1 MGNPVNP
8 LGVPGGGAPDFGR
21 LMQQAQM
28 LQAQMESAQQAL
40 AEAEVEGDAGGGLVK
55 ATVTGTGDILAVTID
70 PKAVDLDDLETL
82 GDLVVAA
89 VRAAQE
95 SAQQLQQDALG
106 PLAGG
111 GLPDLS
117 ALGL

>member
-1 MGNPVNP
+1 MANPVNP
-8 LGVPGGGAPDFGR
+8 LGMPAGGAPDFGR
-21 LMQQAQM
+21 LLQQAQM

-40 AEAEVEGDAGGGLVK
+40 ADAEVEGDAGGGLVK
-55 ATVTGTGDILAVTID
+55 ATVTGTGDILSVTID
-70 PKAVDLDDLETL
+70 SRAVDPSDLETL

-95 SAQQLQQDALG
+95 SAQLMQQDALG

-111 GLPDLS
+111 GLPDIS

>member
-1 MGNPVNP
+1 MANP
-8 LGVPGGGAPDFGR
+8 LGPPPSGPPDFGQ
-21 LMQQAQM
+21 LMKQAQM
-28 LQAQMESAQQAL
+28 LQAQMESAQQQL
-40 AEAEVEGDAGGGLVK
+40 AEAEVEGSAGGGLVK
-55 ATVTGTGDILAVTID
+55 AMVTGTGDILAVTID
-70 PKAVDLDDLETL
+70 PQVIDPADPDTL

-95 SAQQLQQDALG
+95 SAQLLQQKALG